1 MKRKHGMQESK
12 EAEGMLYL
20 KGEGVGCRVKADFLS
35 ITSYQEPVRK
45 PLGLLLEELER

>member
-20 KGEGVGCRVKADFLS
+20 KGEGAGCHVN
-35 ITSYQEPVRK
+35 RK
-45 PLGLLLEELER
+45 RIFRQ